1 MEKIED
7 DVSISNFVKT
17 INDAR
22 SIYNT
27 NEELMK
33 EQDLLTQDL
42 LHKLELENLNAPEM
56 MKVASKLKECRK
68 VRRYHKDILEEVSPI
83 VSFIEDPSNRAAMK
97 KIERLLGDVRKQ
109 KNKHKNRFY
118 RPRVL
123 HNEVI

>member
-109 KNKHKNRFY
+109 KNKH
-118 RPRVL
+118 
-123 HNEVI
+123 

>member
-109 KNKHKNRFY
+109 KSKHKNRFY
-118 RPRVL
+118 CPRVL